1 MASATT
7 YDALGTQK
15 VIGDSLTTNDFNQIS
30 GTVAPLSYDDV
41 AKELY
46 VDASNSVVV
55 EEGDVTI
62 TAIGDYYKT
71 DNDFTQNNY
80 LADGDGVY
88 AALEKLDLQAAAAAT
103 LSGLDDTTVQEAASV
118 ADNSTLAF
126 NGSTD
131 KWYDNDKVTI
141 TPVGNVYITGTLDVD
156 GATTTDG
163 ITDSETIAAQAATV
177 ALTLDVDGATTTD
190 GITNDG
196 NIITTGDFFVGSVG
210 LGDSDATDGAS
221 LVGYDPDGSTIPLVA
236 NTVADAL
243 DALAA
248 LVSNNALLS
257 GLDDTTVQEAASVA
271 DNSTLA
277 FNGTSNLWYDNSNF
291 TVTAAGAGDFA
302 SNLAVGGTLDATGAT
317 TLSST
322 LDVTGATNLNATT
335 ASTTYTTGALIV
347 DGGVGIAKDL
357 FVNSDIDVLDT
368 LTAGDIVI
376 DEAAGTLA
384 FTGATSGTISG
395 GGAIVIQTDGGS
407 IANNPAADFNVT
419 TTDGGV
425 NLAAGGD
432 HDILLD
438 AAGNYVQ
445 LSADGEGTD
454 LDTFG
459 NKILNSS
466 EGGDIFFWPEE
477 TGSTSVVR
485 IYYEDGVA
493 GYSAANYATAV
504 TENADGNAIPNKE
517 YVDNVVGA
525 MAFSDLTD
533 GDDTGRASGNLLF
546 WNGSSDWVDT
556 TLVMTEGTNTFNFAN
571 GTSSLDVA
579 AGVAVNIDNTL
590 TVQGDTSITAA
601 TTISGATSIASAFDV
616 AASSAV
622 DINGPLTVESG
633 ATSIINQDVT
643 TDADVEFD
651 IVRSET
657 LDLETLASTDIEAGD
672 CTVATAGQIKYAVI
686 GTHDGGFYGCTVY
699 NNSGSAAYAWV
710 HLDIFSE

>member
-1 MASATT
+1 MKHKITASGTLGRNTKKLLGSIALVGMLMTPLGMASATT

-103 LSGLDDTTVQEAASV
+103 
-118 ADNSTLAF
+118 
-126 NGSTD
+126 
-131 KWYDNDKVTI
+131 
-141 TPVGNVYITGTLDVD
+141 
-156 GATTTDG
+156 
-163 ITDSETIAAQAATV
+163 
-177 ALTLDVDGATTTD
+177 
-190 GITNDG
+190 
-196 NIITTGDFFVGSVG
+196 
-210 LGDSDATDGAS
+210 
-221 LVGYDPDGSTIPLVA
+221 
-236 NTVADAL
+236 
-243 DALAA
+243 
-248 LVSNNALLS
+248 LS